1 MSPKIR
7 CPLVGPPCRSPRSS
21 TLHTLGPQGTS
32 ADQRHLCRSTKRP
45 VPADRGD
52 WFGAGAWVGPKT
64 ISMMGFMTNGL
75 PLVMDAFDGEQA
87 LWPPPKP

>member
-1 MSPKIR
+1 
-7 CPLVGPPCRSPRSS
+7 
-21 TLHTLGPQGTS
+21 
-32 ADQRHLCRSTKRP
+32 